1 MFRNLVALALMALP
15 LAAERSQIWSAQEM
29 CAEAHSIVIG
39 ERVGASKVRVEEW
52 LMEPP
57 DGEKAS
63 HVIEIMGLEKNQKVV
78 VVPGLAQ
85 KAQGPVTWRLKSQ
98 RLMCFL
104 VEKGG
109 RWQAMAQGETGSSG
123 LVWIEEGQC
132 YVYQQIKDQDDPG
145 RTAYSLV
152 ASRFCQTE
160 AQLLARVRQGL
171 GDRKKWEEVLA
182 IESPEEQAI
191 VLCSYL
197 LRRTSPES
205 EYGTY
210 RKRVRTLLS
219 SLGEHA
225 VGELVILLRNA
236 TEGDKFDEAVL
247 ILKDLGPLAKPA
259 VLDIVRL
266 LQNPGSV
273 DAAIAIEALGRIG
286 DATVAPHLLPFL
298 TDTLAVR
305 AEVAGAMAQ
314 FGYRDSIKLLEKALP
329 DSDAVNAEDAHHIYA
344 MLQALHEL
352 GSEEAPR
359 LTANYL
365 RVPAMGHM
373 HNLLEPFL
381 QGPAKE

>member
-39 ERVGASKVRVEEW
+39 ERVGSSKVRVEEW

-57 DGEKAS
+57 DGHKAGQF
-63 HVIEIMGLEKNQKVV
+63 IEIIGLEKNQKVV

-85 KAQGPVTWRLKSQ
+85 KAQGPVSWRVKSQ

-109 RWQAMAQGETGSSG
+109 RWQAMAQGEAGSSG
-123 LVWIEEGQC
+123 LVWIEEGRC
-132 YVYQQIKDQDDPG
+132 YVYQQIKDQDGPG
-145 RTAYSLV
+145 HTAYSLV

-182 IESPEEQAI
+182 IENPEEQAI

-219 SLGEHA
+219 SLGEYA

-236 TEGDKFDEAVL
+236 TEGDKLDEAVL
-247 ILKDLGPLAKPA
+247 ILKDLGSLAKPA
-259 VLDIVRL
+259 VLDIVQL

-273 DAAIAIEALGRIG
+273 DSAIAIEALGRIG
-286 DATVAPHLLPFL
+286 DATVAPHLLAFL

-329 DSDAVNAEDAHHIYA
+329 DSDAVNAEDAHHIYT

-381 QGPAKE
+381 QGPAEE

>member
-39 ERVGASKVRVEEW
+39 ERVGSSKVRVEEW

-57 DGEKAS
+57 DGHKAGQF
-63 HVIEIMGLEKNQKVV
+63 IEIIGLEKNQKVV

-85 KAQGPVTWRLKSQ
+85 KAQGPVSWRVKSQ

-109 RWQAMAQGETGSSG
+109 RWQAMAQGEAGSSG
-123 LVWIEEGQC
+123 LVWIEEGRC
-132 YVYQQIKDQDDPG
+132 YVYQQIKDQDGPG
-145 RTAYSLV
+145 HTAYSLV
-152 ASRFCQTE
+152 SSRFCQTE

-182 IESPEEQAI
+182 IENPEEQAI

-219 SLGEHA
+219 SLGEYA

-236 TEGDKFDEAVL
+236 TEGDKLDEAVL
-247 ILKDLGPLAKPA
+247 ILKDLGSLAKPA
-259 VLDIVRL
+259 VLDIVQL

-273 DAAIAIEALGRIG
+273 DSAIAIEALGRIG
-286 DATVAPHLLPFL
+286 DATVAPHLLAFL

-329 DSDAVNAEDAHHIYA
+329 DSDAVNAEDAHHIYT

-381 QGPAKE
+381 QGPAEE